1 MTDKQKIFA
10 DEYLIDLNAT
20 RAYKAAYPRVKKDN
34 VAATNGGRM
43 LRNAEVKKYIAE
55 QLEKMHN
62 EKTADAQEVLE
73 YLTAVLRG
81 ESSAEEIV
89 VEGCGDGHSE
99 AKIMEKGP
107 SEKERLK
114 AAELLG
120 KRFGLYTEKVEV
132 KDETERAEKLSNI
145 ENILNQMKP
154 VQEGD

>member
-20 RAYKAAYPRVKKDN
+20 RAYKAAYPRVKKNN

-43 LRNAEVKKYIAE
+43 LRNAEVKKYIDE

-89 VEGCGDGHSE
+89 VEGCGDGYSE

-132 KDETERAEKLSNI
+132 KDETERAEKISNI

>member
-10 DEYLIDLNAT
+10 DEYLVDLNAT

-43 LRNAEVKKYIAE
+43 LRNAEVKKYIDE

>member
-43 LRNAEVKKYIAE
+43 LRNAEVKKYIDE

-89 VEGCGDGHSE
+89 VEGCGDGCSE

-132 KDETERAEKLSNI
+132 KDESERAEKLGNI

>member
-20 RAYKAAYPRVKKDN
+20 RAYKVAYPNIKNDHSARTLASRLLTKVDIKS
-34 VAATNGGRM
+34 
-43 LRNAEVKKYIAE
+43 YIDE
-55 QLEKMHN
+55 QLEKLHN
-62 EKTADAQEVLE
+62 ERTADAQEVLE
-73 YLTAVLRG
+73 YLTSVLRG

-89 VEGCGDGHSE
+89 VEGCGDGCSE

-120 KRFGLYTEKVEV
+120 KRFGLYTEKLEV

-145 ENILNQMKP
+145 ESILNQMKP

>member
-10 DEYLIDLNAT
+10 DEYLMDLNAT

-43 LRNAEVKKYIAE
+43 LRNAEVKKYIDE

>member
-10 DEYLIDLNAT
+10 DEYLMDLNAT

-43 LRNAEVKKYIAE
+43 LRNAEVKKYIDE

-120 KRFGLYTEKVEV
+120 KRFGRYTEKVEV

>member
-20 RAYKAAYPRVKKDN
+20 RAYKAAYPREKKDN

-43 LRNAEVKKYIAE
+43 LRNAEVKKYIDE